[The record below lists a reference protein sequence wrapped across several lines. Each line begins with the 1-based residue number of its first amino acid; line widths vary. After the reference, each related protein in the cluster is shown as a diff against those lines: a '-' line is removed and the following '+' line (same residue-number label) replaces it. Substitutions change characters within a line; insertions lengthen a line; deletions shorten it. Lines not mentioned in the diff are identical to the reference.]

1 MVARA
6 GRLKNE
12 ISRHETLGTSQ
23 TNKYLPK
30 GAMRLP
36 LGCVSGSIASMST
49 RIKITRVLLSAAAV
63 AAFTLGQVR
72 AEQTLPNIL
81 WITSED
87 NGPHL
92 GCYGDTYAVTPNL
105 DRLAK
110 RSLRYT
116 KASSTAP
123 VCAPART
130 TIISGIYPPATGA
143 EHMRSMTRLPGDFK
157 MYPVYLRELGY
168 YCTNNSKEDYN
179 LEKAGEV
186 WNDGGRKAHWKN
198 RPDGKPFFAIFNHTI
213 SHESQ
218 IRNKINPADRIH
230 DPAKVRI
237 PAYHPDTPEVRKDWA
252 QYYDRITMMDKLV
265 GKNLRELEEAGLADD
280 TIVFYY
286 GDHGSGMPRSKRWP
300 YFSGLNVPLIIH
312 VPEKFK
318 HLAPPEYTAGGSTD
332 RLVGFIDLAP
342 TLLSIAGAKAPSQM
356 QGHAFMG
363 RHTAPAQKFSF
374 GFRGRMDERYDMVRT
389 VFDGRHVYIRNYMPH
404 KPYGQY
410 LDYMFQ
416 TPTTRV
422 WYDLY
427 HAGKLNAAQSIFW
440 QTKPAEELYDLET
453 DPDEVHNL
461 ARSKDHSDVMKRM
474 RKAHRKWAAEI
485 RDVGFLP
492 EAEIHSRAGDDS
504 PYEMGHDDSRYDF
517 DTVFQAAS
525 AASRKGKKTTE
536 KLAELIKSEDSAVRY
551 WAAMGYLIRG
561 KNGVR
566 KGREALVAALED
578 KSPSVRI
585 IAAEALGRYGRK
597 REAKRS
603 AEVLMQYADPAKNG
617 IRHSMLA
624 LNALDVIGEHANPHK
639 EAIGDF
645 ARIDPKANSR
655 MRNYA
660 NRLID
665 HILSD
670 SK

>member
-1 MVARA
+1 
-6 GRLKNE
+6 
-12 ISRHETLGTSQ
+12 
-23 TNKYLPK
+23 
-30 GAMRLP
+30 
-36 LGCVSGSIASMST
+36 
-49 RIKITRVLLSAAAV
+49 
-63 AAFTLGQVR
+63 
-72 AEQTLPNIL
+72 
-81 WITSED
+81 
-87 NGPHL
+87 
-92 GCYGDTYAVTPNL
+92 
-105 DRLAK
+105 
-110 RSLRYT
+110 
-116 KASSTAP
+116 
-123 VCAPART
+123 
-130 TIISGIYPPATGA
+130 
-143 EHMRSMTRLPGDFK
+143 
-157 MYPVYLRELGY
+157 
-168 YCTNNSKEDYN
+168 
-179 LEKAGEV
+179 
-186 WNDGGRKAHWKN
+186 
-198 RPDGKPFFAIFNHTI
+198 
-213 SHESQ
+213 
-218 IRNKINPADRIH
+218 
-230 DPAKVRI
+230 
-237 PAYHPDTPEVRKDWA
+237 
-252 QYYDRITMMDKLV
+252 MDKLV

-363 RHTAPAQKFSF
+363 QHTAPAQKFSF

-422 WYDLY
+422 WHDLY

-536 KLAELIKSEDSAVRY
+536 KLAELIKSGDSAVRY

-660 NRLID
+660 NRLIG

>member
-1 MVARA
+1 M
-6 GRLKNE
+6 
-12 ISRHETLGTSQ
+12 
-23 TNKYLPK
+23 
-30 GAMRLP
+30 
-36 LGCVSGSIASMST
+36 
-49 RIKITRVLLSAAAV
+49 
-63 AAFTLGQVR
+63 
-72 AEQTLPNIL
+72 
-81 WITSED
+81 
-87 NGPHL
+87 
-92 GCYGDTYAVTPNL
+92 
-105 DRLAK
+105 
-110 RSLRYT
+110 
-116 KASSTAP
+116 
-123 VCAPART
+123 
-130 TIISGIYPPATGA
+130 
-143 EHMRSMTRLPGDFK
+143 
-157 MYPVYLRELGY
+157 
-168 YCTNNSKEDYN
+168 
-179 LEKAGEV
+179 
-186 WNDGGRKAHWKN
+186 
-198 RPDGKPFFAIFNHTI
+198 
-213 SHESQ
+213 
-218 IRNKINPADRIH
+218 
-230 DPAKVRI
+230 RI

-422 WYDLY
+422 WHDLY

-639 EAIGDF
+639 EAIADF

-660 NRLID
+660 NRLIG